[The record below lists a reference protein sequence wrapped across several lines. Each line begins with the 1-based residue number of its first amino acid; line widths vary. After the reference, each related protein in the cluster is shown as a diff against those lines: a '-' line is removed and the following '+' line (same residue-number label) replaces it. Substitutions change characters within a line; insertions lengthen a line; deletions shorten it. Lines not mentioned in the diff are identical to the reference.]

1 MKVHK
6 MLGIP
11 EKQQATFF
19 SKKFKE
25 GWSIKGN
32 YRTRVTATGKNILL
46 IEASMKMKA
55 KKALLTACAIG
66 SYSEQSSEVLQCNWD
81 PDRLPKGWCKAY
93 HVAQN
98 IKQIKE
104 NWS

>member
-1 MKVHK
+1 
-6 MLGIP
+6 
-11 EKQQATFF
+11 
-19 SKKFKE
+19 
-25 GWSIKGN
+25 
-32 YRTRVTATGKNILL
+32 
-46 IEASMKMKA
+46 MKMKA

-104 NWS
+104 NWSEGEDVSENWQIFGEPFEATGSINWVG